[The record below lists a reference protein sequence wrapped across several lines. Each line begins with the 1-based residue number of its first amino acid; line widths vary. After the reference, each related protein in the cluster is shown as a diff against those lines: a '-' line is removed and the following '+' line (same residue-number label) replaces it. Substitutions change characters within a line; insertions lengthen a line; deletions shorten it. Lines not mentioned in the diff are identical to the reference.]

1 MPTDSNHPLPIPE
14 KTRWQPLR
22 SGLINLFLYDN
33 EEFRFTNGR
42 LLLRGNNGTGKSR
55 FLALQLPFLLDGDIK
70 SSRVEPDGDS
80 AKRME
85 WHLLMDRHPYRM
97 GYSWIEF
104 GRLREDGEPEYC
116 TLGCGM
122 EASKGSQLKRWHFVT
137 PQRVGEDLELIRG
150 SGAPVPRDGLSA
162 LLEGKGTLYQKVS
175 DYRRA
180 VDDRLFHLGETRYLA
195 LVNLL
200 IQLRKPQLSRDL
212 DEAKL
217 SKALSDSLPPLDSS
231 TISDVAE
238 AFRELERDREQL
250 DSYKRC
256 VAAVR
261 QFDQAYRGYAK
272 VAVGRNADRLRSA
285 HNAYENKQKATR
297 KAETTLAETQ
307 EKLTLAQK
315 KADET
320 HLALEATEAEQ
331 QTLQESNAMQSA
343 QELDRSEAEAQA
355 AVDRS
360 TQATQDQEH
369 ALADIQARQVA
380 LTRASEKVAEET
392 KNAQRLA
399 RDVERSAQGV
409 GISVDLKDQI
419 QAPGEVDSC
428 RVRMLSDL
436 KQSRENVRHLEKHL
450 ARVNDLVRKHEIA
463 EHNRNEAEGRLSNAR
478 DDEAEKQRMHQA
490 ASCQLVDGA
499 LQWHT
504 ASCVLCVDDID
515 AIVDRLRAW
524 CESLEGKNPLREA
537 VDAVRT
543 GTLTHLGH
551 LENRITS
558 KKDELENERAH
569 LLEERTK
576 LESGEELVPPAPHTR
591 DESLRQNRPGVPLW
605 QACDFRETV
614 PESDRAG
621 YEAALEAAGILDA
634 WITPQ
639 GSVLDPQGDTL
650 IQPLDNA
657 PVVEPSLCDILRP
670 AINSA
675 HAQHR
680 TVANDTV
687 DAVLS
692 RIGIGDP
699 VGKGVV
705 VRPDGSWCHGI
716 LHGKWSK
723 SEAGYIGAG
732 ARQAKRERRLA
743 EIAVA
748 LAGIDKKITV
758 LAREKSDLAK
768 QRAQADREWD
778 ALPSDESLRQSM
790 ANWNAATEL
799 VSKATTEHG
808 LACQEA
814 HRLKEAHAK
823 ARDEYMKEAS
833 ELNLAQWAD
842 RLEEYKDALQ
852 FYSECLSSFWPTL
865 SLLSHATLM
874 QAESGEELE
883 AAKQR
888 SEETARRLAD
898 AKADAARKTREYETL
913 RENAGA
919 EIQGVKD
926 KLGRVRKRLAA
937 LKAERQTRQ
946 KALNVLTEALGEEKG
961 NHAHLQNQLTEAEED
976 RSRHMEAFRVFAS
989 TGMLEELGEA
999 PEGIADWS
1007 PTRLVEY
1014 VRDIFARIGAKQL
1027 SDDAWDARR
1036 NALHAEFQKLQSELS
1051 ARNLRAESQVQHNV
1065 DVVLV
1070 DYNGKRERPRN
1081 LLALLEIQIHDRQQL
1096 LSAKERDFIENH
1108 LIAEVAEHLHSLIC
1122 QAAELVANM
1131 NMELTERPTST
1142 GMRLRF
1148 RWEPIKEGPPGTD
1161 EACALLRRKR
1171 STWSED
1177 DQKTLAGFLHARITE
1192 IRESSEGGTW
1202 RENLEEAVDYRRW
1215 HQFDVERNQNNQ
1227 WKKLTKRT
1235 HGTGSGGEKAL
1246 ALTIPQFAAAAAHYH
1261 TVPDAPRLIML
1272 DEVFAGI
1279 DRDMRDKC
1287 MGLLETFDLDFVMT
1301 SESEWGCYPSI
1312 SGLSICQLATQPGI
1326 DAVAVTPWQWNGKE
1340 RIRKDA
1346 FFHGTAGGAEYLAQE
1361 ELFP

>member
-1 MPTDSNHPLPIPE
+1 MQMDSNLPLPIPG

-85 WHLLMDRHPYRM
+85 WHLLMDRHPYRL

-104 GRLREDGEPEYC
+104 GRLREDGAPEYC

-122 EASKGSQLKRWHFVT
+122 EAGKGSQLKRWYFLT

-150 SGAPVPRDGLSA
+150 SGAPVPKDGLSA

-180 VDDRLFHLGETRYLA
+180 VDDRLFHLGEDRYLA

-217 SKALSDSLPPLDSS
+217 SKALSDSLPPLDSC

-285 HNAYENKQKATR
+285 HNAYENKQKASR
-297 KAETTLAETQ
+297 KAEATLAETL
-307 EKLTLAQK
+307 EKQTQAQK
-315 KADET
+315 KVDET
-320 HLALEATEAEQ
+320 HLALEASEGEQ
-331 QTLQESNAMQSA
+331 QALQESKAMQSA
-343 QELDRSEAEAQA
+343 QELDRREAEAQA
-355 AVDRS
+355 AVKRS
-360 TQATQDQEH
+360 TQATKDREDAH
-369 ALADIQARQVA
+369 KAVQARQTT
-380 LTRASEKVAEET
+380 LDRASKQVAEAKE
-392 KNAQRLA
+392 NAQERA
-399 RDVERSAQGV
+399 REVERSAQEIGV
-409 GISVDLKDQI
+409 HVDLKEQVESPDETEAYQK
-419 QAPGEVDSC
+419 
-428 RVRMLSDL
+428 RL
-436 KQSRENVRHLEKHL
+436 QSALQQGKENARHLENRL
-450 ARVNDLVRKHEIA
+450 ARVNDLARKHEMA

-478 DDEAEKQRMHQA
+478 DDEADKRRLHKA
-490 ASCQLVDGA
+490 ASSQLADQT
-499 LQWHT
+499 LQWH
-504 ASCVLCVDDID
+504 AGSLLLCVDDID

-551 LENRITS
+551 LESRITS
-558 KKDELENERAH
+558 KEEELEDERAH

-591 DESLRQNRPGVPLW
+591 DESLRQNRPGVPVW
-605 QACDFRETV
+605 QACDFREKV
-614 PESDRAG
+614 PQSDRAG

-650 IQPLDNA
+650 IQILDNA
-657 PVVEPSLCDILRP
+657 PVVERSLCDILRP
-670 AINSA
+670 AINRA
-675 HAQHR
+675 HAQHG
-680 TVANDTV
+680 TVANDVV
-687 DAVLS
+687 DAVLR
-692 RIGIGDP
+692 RIAIDGT

-705 VRPDGSWCHGI
+705 VRRDGSWCHGI
-716 LHGKWSK
+716 LHGKWIK

-732 ARQAKRERRLA
+732 ARQAKRERRLT

-748 LAGIDKKITV
+748 LAEIDNKFTV
-758 LAREKSDLAK
+758 LAREKSDLAM
-768 QRAQADREWD
+768 QRAQADREWE
-778 ALPSDESLRQSM
+778 ALPSDEPLRRSM
-790 ANWNAATEL
+790 ADWNAATAQL
-799 VSKATTEHG
+799 GKVTNEHV
-808 LACQEA
+808 LACREA

-823 ARDEYMKEAS
+823 AREEYMEEAS
-833 ELNLAQWAD
+833 ELNLAEWAD
-842 RLEEYKDALQ
+842 RLGEYKDALQ
-852 FYSECLSSFWPTL
+852 VYSESLLSFWPALTRL
-865 SLLSHATLM
+865 RDASGRYAEATGALD
-874 QAESGEELE
+874 E
-883 AAKQR
+883 AKQNW
-888 SEETARRLAD
+888 EERTRRLAD

-913 RENAGA
+913 RETAGA
-919 EIQGVKD
+919 EIQEVKD
-926 KLGRVRKRLAA
+926 KLGRVRKRLTA
-937 LKAERQTRQ
+937 LKAEMQTRQ
-946 KALNVLTEALGEEKG
+946 KALNALTEALGEEKS
-961 NHAHLQNQLTEAEED
+961 NHAHLQNQLTEAEAE

-989 TGMLEELGEA
+989 TGMLEELGVA

-1027 SDDAWDARR
+1027 SDEAWDARC
-1036 NALHAEFQKLQSELS
+1036 NALHAEFQTLQSELS
-1051 ARNLRAESQVQHNV
+1051 ARNLRAESQVQHKV
-1065 DVVLV
+1065 EVVLV
-1070 DYNGKRERPRN
+1070 EYNGKRERPRN
-1081 LLALLEIQIHDRQQL
+1081 LLALLETQVHDRQQL

-1312 SGLSICQLATQPGI
+1312 SGLSICQLATHPGI

-1346 FFHGTAGGAEYLAQE
+1346 FFHDTAGGADCLAQE
-1361 ELFP
+1361 ELFS